1 MSLSPAMNTLIDA
14 LAATEVA
21 AYLAAQTAPAND
33 SSGQRSERPA
43 SDTAAEAA

>member
-14 LAATEVA
+14 LAAAEVA

-33 SSGQRSERPA
+33 PSGQRSDHPA
-43 SDTAAEAA
+43 SDTPAQAA